1 MHPSVARVAIA
12 AIASFAVS
20 TAQQPVPVVID
31 PAAHHSR
38 TVVAGDTVHVFTWP
52 STSATTFPLRYNRS
66 DDCGKTWLP
75 APLTLANVTALA
87 GAIADGPIVVLSIAT
102 ATGPMLLRSL
112 DAGATWLPAIPMHP
126 GNPGQRAAALLMVQG
141 VLLATWSEPRVGP
154 GDVYV
159 NRSFDH
165 GLTWGPTDTRIDVS
179 AIDQA
184 SSPWFLGDAQAI
196 YVAYQDGTYP
206 QESTW
211 ISKSLDLGVT
221 WDANARLVANG
232 WVAMAAAGP
241 VLLADFGGA
250 IQRSADHGA
259 TWTATPF
266 PAYSAFAIAGSTA
279 ILSVFSTASAGRIP
293 MHSVDA
299 GATWQQAGPPL
310 QLWGHTVQVLCSLH
324 GDTAVMAVMYFPSC
338 CSPTLTSFYVSTDR
352 GASWR
357 LGMTIPYWYPNATG
371 MPNGLLA
378 TYSSSGV
385 EGIVYH
391 GFHRYGVS
399 TPGSGAIAP
408 TLHRSG
414 TPSLGET
421 VGLSIEDAV
430 GGSLAAIGA
439 SFAGPAS
446 QPIGNATIL
455 IAPPVISTWLV
466 TSGAFGAPGVGHATM
481 QFTIPAATSFYGL
494 VAHLQGFVLDAGSSA
509 GFSATSGLEM
519 VIR

>member
-1 MHPSVARVAIA
+1 M
-12 AIASFAVS
+12 
-20 TAQQPVPVVID
+20 
-31 PAAHHSR
+31 
-38 TVVAGDTVHVFTWP
+38 
-52 STSATTFPLRYNRS
+52 
-66 DDCGKTWLP
+66 
-75 APLTLANVTALA
+75 
-87 GAIADGPIVVLSIAT
+87 
-102 ATGPMLLRSL
+102 
-112 DAGATWLPAIPMHP
+112 
-126 GNPGQRAAALLMVQG
+126 MVQG

-165 GLTWGPTDTRIDVS
+165 GLTWGPVDTRIDVS
-179 AIDQA
+179 PVDQA
-184 SSPWFLGDAQAI
+184 SYPGFLGDAQAI
-196 YVAYQDGTYP
+196 YVVYVDGTYP

-221 WDANARLVANG
+221 WDANARFVANG
-232 WVAMAAAGP
+232 QVSRAAAGP

-266 PAYSAFAIAGSTA
+266 PQYSTFALAGSTA
-279 ILSVFSTASAGRIP
+279 ILSIYSATGGGRIP
-293 MHSVDA
+293 MHSADA

-310 QLWGHTVQVLCSLH
+310 QPWGHVVQVLCSLH
-324 GDTAVMAVMYFPSC
+324 DDTAVMAVMYFPTC
-338 CSPTLTSFYVSTDR
+338 CSPTWTSFYVSTDR

-357 LGMTIPYWYPNATG
+357 LGTTMPYWYPIATG
-371 MPNGLLA
+371 MPNGLFA
-378 TYSSSGV
+378 TYGASSGV

-391 GFHRYGVS
+391 GFHRYGVP

-414 TPSLGET
+414 APSPGET

-430 GGSLAAIGA
+430 GGSPAVIGT
-439 SFAGPAS
+439 SFTGRAS

-455 IAPPVISTWLV
+455 IAPPVISTWLF
-466 TSGAFGAPGVGHATM
+466 TSGAFGTPGVGQAAM
-481 QFTIPAATSFYGL
+481 QLTIPAATNFYGF
-494 VAHLQGFVLDAGSSA
+494 VAYLQGFVLDAGSSA
-509 GFSATSGLEM
+509 GFSATAGLEM